1 MSNRAKNE
9 VVTDYER
16 QPVPQEKRKGWLR
29 LSMVWIGAIIA
40 LSATALGGSLGA
52 GMSLNHALIA
62 SFVGCFILATL
73 SALCAVVGAKTGLST
88 TFVSMFALGRYGSYA
103 VSIVIAIALFGWF
116 GVQLDLFGSSLHYI
130 LLNVFNVDIHPKI
143 LVVIGGILMTTTA
156 FIGYKAIEKL
166 SLLAVPLLG
175 LLLIGSLWKV
185 LSNRSW
191 REILDAPLPGDSMSI
206 GLAVSLIIGSLA
218 IGAIIGPDIARYAK
232 STKDAVISSY
242 VGFFV
247 GFSVILIISSLLAK
261 ATAKVDIVEIM
272 LGVGWGTGA
281 MLVLILAQWT
291 TNDNNLYS
299 SALGFSV
306 IFKKTPKYILT
317 ITAGVIGTVMAVLGI
332 YNSFIPF
339 LVFLSALIPPIGGI
353 YVGDYLIN
361 KSKYHFDNLDK
372 VKKINYSSIS
382 IWVLASLM
390 AFTTTPAPNG
400 FGLFTLTGA
409 SGFDAFLV
417 AFSLQLLVSKFLT
430 QSSKEKVVVK
440 GESENAILR

>member
-1 MSNRAKNE
+1 MSKRAKKI
-9 VVTDYER
+9 VTDYER
-16 QPVPQEKRKGWLR
+16 QPVPQEKRKGWFR

-62 SFVGCFILATL
+62 TFIGCFTLATL

-130 LLNVFNVDIHPKI
+130 LLNVFHVDIHPKI
-143 LVVIGGILMTTTA
+143 LVVVGGILMTTTA

-175 LLLIGSLWKV
+175 LLLVGSLWKV
-185 LSNRSW
+185 LSNTSLGAL
-191 REILDAPLPGDSMSI
+191 LDAPLQGDSISI
-206 GLAVSLIIGSLA
+206 GLAVSLVIGSLA

-242 VGFFV
+242 VGFFG
-247 GFSVILIISSLLAK
+247 GFSVILIIAALLAK
-261 ATAKVDIVEIM
+261 ATAKIDIVEIM
-272 LGVGWGTGA
+272 IGVGWGTGA

-306 IFKKTPKYILT
+306 IFKNTPKYILT
-317 ITAGVIGTVMAVLGI
+317 ITAGAIGTGMAVLGI

-372 VKKINYSSIS
+372 VKKINYGSLS
-382 IWVLASLM
+382 IWVIASFM

-417 AFSLQLLVSKFLT
+417 AFGLQLLASKFFLT
-430 QSSKEKVVVK
+430 QSSKEIVVVK
-440 GESENAILR
+440 GENENAILR